1 MSAGLETKTTA
12 EPKARTTPGTT
23 PAVRA
28 PRRVRRGGREAL
40 LCLVLAGLAVLTAL
54 LVIGSGDYPMGPGQI
69 LNVLF
74 GGGQGLENTIV
85 FQWRAPRAVAALVFG
100 AALGVAGA
108 VFQSLTRNPLGSP
121 DVIGFST
128 GAYTGALLAL
138 TLVGGSFVATSIGAL
153 AGGLLTALAVYLL
166 AWRRGSH
173 GFRLIL
179 VGIGISAMLAALNQW
194 LVLRA
199 EIEVAMAAAVWG
211 AGTLNGVSWST
222 IVPATLVILPVL
234 ALTLAGGN
242 RLHMLEMGDDTATA
256 LGVPV
261 ERTRL
266 GMIVLAV
273 LLTAATTAIAGPI
286 AFVALVAP
294 QLAKRLNR
302 GAGMRLAPAACMGAL
317 LLVLSDL
324 VAQRLFAPVQ
334 LPVGVVTVSIGGIYL
349 IWLLAREGR
358 RTAR

>member
-1 MSAGLETKTTA
+1 
-12 EPKARTTPGTT
+12 
-23 PAVRA
+23 
-28 PRRVRRGGREAL
+28 
-40 LCLVLAGLAVLTAL
+40 
-54 LVIGSGDYPMGPGQI
+54 
-69 LNVLF
+69 
-74 GGGQGLENTIV
+74 
-85 FQWRAPRAVAALVFG
+85 
-100 AALGVAGA
+100 
-108 VFQSLTRNPLGSP
+108 
-121 DVIGFST
+121 
-128 GAYTGALLAL
+128 
-138 TLVGGSFVATSIGAL
+138 
-153 AGGLLTALAVYLL
+153 
-166 AWRRGSH
+166 
-173 GFRLIL
+173 
-179 VGIGISAMLAALNQW
+179 MLAALNQW

-256 LGVPV
+256 LGVRV

-273 LLTAATTAIAGPI
+273 LLTAAPTAIAGPI

-302 GAGMRLAPAACMGAL
+302 GAGMRLVPAACMGAL

>member
-1 MSAGLETKTTA
+1 MSAETKAPAATSGNTFVKV
-12 EPKARTTPGTT
+12 PGRAR
-23 PAVRA
+23 RL
-28 PRRVRRGGREAL
+28 GREAA
-40 LCLVLAGLAVLTAL
+40 LCLLLASLAGLFAL
-54 LVIGSGDYPMGPGQI
+54 LVVGSGDYPMGPGKVINVI
-69 LNVLF
+69 L
-74 GGGQGLENTIV
+74 GGGEGLESTIV
-85 FQWRAPRAVAALVFG
+85 FQWRAPRAVAALAFG

-121 DVIGFST
+121 DIIGFST

-138 TLVGGSFVATSIGAL
+138 TLVGGSFLATSLGAL
-153 AGGLLTALAVYLL
+153 AGGLLTAVAVYFL

-211 AGTLNGVSWST
+211 AGTLNGVGWPVLIPALAA
-222 IVPATLVILPVL
+222 IVPVL
-234 ALTLAGGN
+234 ALTLAGGPKLN
-242 RLHMLEMGDDTATA
+242 MLEMGDDTATA
-256 LGVPV
+256 LGVRV
-261 ERTRL
+261 EPTRL
-266 GMIVLAV
+266 AMIVLAV
-273 LLTAATTAIAGPI
+273 LLTAATTAVAGPI

-302 GAGMRLAPAACMGAL
+302 AAGMRLAPAACMGAL
-317 LLVLSDL
+317 LLVASDL
-324 VAQRLFAPVQ
+324 VAQRIFAPVQ

-358 RTAR
+358 AANRT

>member
-1 MSAGLETKTTA
+1 MSQLERTSLPTR
-12 EPKARTTPGTT
+12 EPGRIKRL
-23 PAVRA
+23 
-28 PRRVRRGGREAL
+28 GREAL
-40 LCLVLAGLAVLTAL
+40 LCLSLGIIALIFAL
-54 LVIGSGDYPMGPGQI
+54 LSIGSGDYPMGPSKVLGVLLGQ
-69 LNVLF
+69 
-74 GGGQGLENTIV
+74 GEGLENTIV
-85 FQWRAPRAVAALVFG
+85 FQWRAPRTIAALFFG

-121 DVIGFST
+121 DIIGFST

-138 TLVGGSFVATSIGAL
+138 TLVGGSFLATSLGAL

-211 AGTLNGVSWST
+211 AGTLNGVSWQ
-222 IVPATLVILPVL
+222 VLLPALGAIIPVL
-234 ALTLAGGN
+234 GLTLAGG
-242 RLHMLEMGDDTATA
+242 RQLGMLEMGDDAATA
-256 LGVPV
+256 LGVRVEPV
-261 ERTRL
+261 RL
-266 GMIVLAV
+266 SMIVLAV
-273 LLTAATTAIAGPI
+273 LLTAATTAVAGPI

-294 QLAKRLNR
+294 QLAKRLNKA
-302 GAGMRLAPAACMGAL
+302 AGMRLAPAACMGAL
-317 LLVLSDL
+317 LLVASDL
-324 VAQRLFAPVQ
+324 VAQRIFAPVQ

-358 RTAR
+358 IAKRA

>member
-1 MSAGLETKTTA
+1 MSAPANTKTKTNTKTMVA
-12 EPKARTTPGTT
+12 GQPGRAR
-23 PAVRA
+23 RL
-28 PRRVRRGGREAL
+28 GREAA
-40 LCLVLAGLAVLTAL
+40 LCLVLLALALLVAL
-54 LVIGSGDYPMGPGQI
+54 LVIGGGDYPMGPGQVI
-69 LNVLF
+69 KVLL
-74 GGGQGLENTIV
+74 GGGEGLENTIV
-85 FQWRAPRAVAALVFG
+85 LQWRAPRAVAALVFG

-138 TLVGGSFVATSIGAL
+138 TLVGGSFVATSLGAL
-153 AGGLLTALAVYLL
+153 AGGLLTAFAVYLL

-179 VGIGISAMLAALNQW
+179 VGIGVSAMLAALNQW

-211 AGTLNGVSWST
+211 AGTLNGVNWSS
-222 IVPATLVILPVL
+222 VLPAILLIIPVMV
-234 ALTLAGGN
+234 ATLAGGN
-242 RLHMLEMGDDTATA
+242 RLHMLEMGDDMATA

-261 ERTRL
+261 EKTRL
-266 GMIVLAV
+266 LMIVLAV

-302 GAGMRLAPAACMGAL
+302 GAGLRLAPAACMGAL
-317 LLVLSDL
+317 LLVTSDL

-358 RTAR
+358 TGSR

>member
-1 MSAGLETKTTA
+1 MSNTKRTSKPLSLTPATTA
-12 EPKARTTPGTT
+12 GKKAG
-23 PAVRA
+23 ASHL
-28 PRRVRRGGREAL
+28 GRETA
-40 LCLVLAGLAVLTAL
+40 LCLVLLALAALIAL
-54 LVIGSGDYPMGPGQI
+54 LVIGSGDYPMGPVKVMQVI
-69 LNVLF
+69 F
-74 GGGQGLENTIV
+74 GGGEGLESTIV
-85 FQWRAPRAVAALVFG
+85 FQWRAPRAVAALAFG

-121 DVIGFST
+121 DIIGFST

-138 TLVGGSFVATSIGAL
+138 TLVGGSFLATSMGAL
-153 AGGLLTALAVYLL
+153 GGGLATALAVYFL

-179 VGIGISAMLAALNQW
+179 VGIGVSAMLAALNQW

-211 AGTLNGVSWST
+211 AGTLNGVGWPVLIPALLA
-222 IVPATLVILPVL
+222 IVPVL
-234 ALTLAGGN
+234 GLTLAGG
-242 RLHMLEMGDDTATA
+242 RHLGMLELGDDTATA
-256 LGVPV
+256 LGVRV
-261 ERTRL
+261 EPARL
-266 GMIVLAV
+266 VLIVLAV
-273 LLTAATTAIAGPI
+273 LLTSAATAVAGPI

-302 GAGMRLAPAACMGAL
+302 AAGMRLAPAACMGAL
-317 LLVLSDL
+317 LLVASDL
-324 VAQRLFAPVQ
+324 VAQRVFAPVQ

-358 RTAR
+358 SRTQV

>member
-1 MSAGLETKTTA
+1 MSVE
-12 EPKARTTPGTT
+12 PGTAPGT
-23 PAVRA
+23 REPDAPATDASGRA
-28 PRRVRRGGREAL
+28 PRRPRRGGREAL
-40 LCLVLAGLAVLTAL
+40 LCLVLAGLAVLVAL
-54 LVIGSGDYPMGPGQI
+54 LVIGSGDYPLGPGQV
-69 LNVLF
+69 LKVLF
-74 GGGQGLENTIV
+74 GGGEGLENTIV

-138 TLVGGSFVATSIGAL
+138 MLAGGSFAATSIGAL

-179 VGIGISAMLAALNQW
+179 VGIGISAMLAAANQW

-211 AGTLNGVSWST
+211 AGSLNGVGWST
-222 IVPATLVILPVL
+222 ILPATLVILPVL

-242 RLHMLEMGDDTATA
+242 RLHMLEMGDDAATA

-294 QLAKRLNR
+294 QLAKRLVK

-334 LPVGVVTVSIGGIYL
+334 LPVGVVTVSIGGVYL

-358 RTAR
+358 ARGR